1 MRSLA
6 EKALDERDELK
17 AKLEAAEKV
26 ILEAERYIDMTISRA
41 KGKDGFHEA
50 LANYKECGNE

>member
-1 MRSLA
+1 
-6 EKALDERDELK
+6 
-17 AKLEAAEKV
+17 V
-26 ILEAERYIDMTISRA
+26 ILEAERYIDMTNSRA